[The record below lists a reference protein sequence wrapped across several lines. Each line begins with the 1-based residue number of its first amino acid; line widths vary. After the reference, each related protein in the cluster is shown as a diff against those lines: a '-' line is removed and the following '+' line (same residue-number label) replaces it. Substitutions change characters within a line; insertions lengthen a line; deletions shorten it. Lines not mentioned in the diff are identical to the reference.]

1 MNTDR
6 ESVVDALRLQG
17 EHDRAF
23 QASCAL
29 PPHIDT
35 EKDAGLLSQLGLT
48 PGSVEMQSISP

>member
-1 MNTDR
+1 MNTER
-6 ESVVDALRLQG
+6 KSVVDALRSQG

-35 EKDAGLLSQLGLT
+35 EKDAGLLNQLGLSARSLGLT
-48 PGSVEMQSISP
+48 PSP

>member
-6 ESVVDALRLQG
+6 ESVVDALRSQG

-29 PPHIDT
+29 PPKIDT
-35 EKDAGLLSQLGLT
+35 EKDAGLLSQLGVT
-48 PGSVEMQSISP
+48 PGLLEVRDTST